1 MKKLLILLL
10 VFAGLLFGGY
20 TVLNKAGG
28 NNQYSEIYK
37 SFHVIYEDELVPKKY
52 AMREDGQYFMSLEGI
67 QKYID
72 ETARFD
78 EAKGAVVFNNR
89 SGEKVLPL
97 DSKEATINGGKIALR
112 DPLVKKDDQIFIPVE
127 AFIHDYPIRMN
138 YEKDKN
144 VLIMDNRMK
153 KHAVGSLSGDGVN
166 LRESDTTDS
175 PIVATL
181 DADSKLWV
189 YGKKDD
195 WYHVREQ
202 DGYLG
207 WIREDNI
214 KVETLDGGEYTVD
227 SGLVQQSAIKK
238 PLNITYD
245 YTYAQVKEEVVTG
258 IKKIEGLDVVIPT
271 WFSVESPQGDI
282 RDRGDIRYVEN
293 YAKLGIAT
301 WAYLDNSFDPDL
313 THQFLQNEE
322 ARKKAVATLINFTK
336 SYGMKGINIDFENM
350 NVEDR
355 DALTTF
361 VKEVSDA
368 AKAENLL
375 VSVCVTPQISKNVK
389 DELYDRKA
397 LAELCDYV
405 VLMAYDQHWGSSDK
419 PGSVAEY
426 KWVEGNVNVSL
437 KDIPPEKFILSVPF
451 YARLWKEGEG
461 GLTSSAVGMQTTSD
475 YVKSHNL
482 NPTWD
487 EDAKQY
493 TINQDVNGK
502 SEKIWIENAESA
514 AWKVSLMR
522 KYNLAGISSWRLGF
536 ETPDVWTAMADQFSK
551 YQYPYQ

>member
-37 SFHVIYEDELVPKKY
+37 SFHVIYEDELIPKKY

-72 ETARFD
+72 ETVRFD
-78 EAKGAVVFNNR
+78 EAKGAVIFNNR

-97 DSKEATINGGKIALR
+97 DSKEGTINGGKIALR
-112 DPLVKKDDQIFIPVE
+112 DPLIKKDDQIFIPVE
-127 AFIHDYPIRMN
+127 AFIHDYPVRMN

-144 VLIMDNRMK
+144 VLIIDNRMK

-166 LRESDTTDS
+166 LRESDSTDS

-181 DADSKLWV
+181 GADSKLWV

-207 WIREDNI
+207 WIREDNM
-214 KVETLDGGEYTVD
+214 KVEALDGGEYTAD

-245 YTYAQVKEEVVTG
+245 YTYAQVKNEVVEG

-271 WFSVESPQGDI
+271 WFSIENAQGDI

-293 YAKLGIAT
+293 YAKLGVTT

-355 DALTTF
+355 DALTAF

-375 VSVCVTPQISKNVK
+375 VSVCVTPQVSKNVK
-389 DELYDRKA
+389 NELYDRKA
-397 LAELCDYV
+397 LADLCDYV
-405 VLMAYDQHWGSSDK
+405 ILMAYDQHWGSSDK

-426 KWVEGNVNVSL
+426 KWVEGNVNISL

-451 YARLWKEGEG
+451 YARLWKEGEN
-461 GLTSSAVGMQTTSD
+461 GLTSSAVGMQTTAE
-475 YVKSHNL
+475 YVKSRNL

-487 EDAKQY
+487 DEAKQY

-502 SEKIWIENAESA
+502 SEKIWIENAESV

-536 ETPDVWTAMADQFSK
+536 ETPDVWTVMADQFSK
-551 YQYPYQ
+551 YRYPYQ

>member
-1 MKKLLILLL
+1 M
-10 VFAGLLFGGY
+10 
-20 TVLNKAGG
+20 
-28 NNQYSEIYK
+28 
-37 SFHVIYEDELVPKKY
+37 IYEDELIPKKY

-97 DSKEATINGGKIALR
+97 DSKEGTINGGKIALR
-112 DPLVKKDDQIFIPVE
+112 DPLIKKDDQIFIPVE
-127 AFIHDYPIRMN
+127 AFIHDYPVRMN

-144 VLIMDNRMK
+144 VLIIDNRMK

-166 LRESDTTDS
+166 LRESDSTDS

-181 DADSKLWV
+181 GADSKLWV

-207 WIREDNI
+207 WIREDNM
-214 KVETLDGGEYTVD
+214 KVETLDGGEYTAD

-245 YTYAQVKEEVVTG
+245 YTYAQVKNEVVEG

-271 WFSVESPQGDI
+271 WFSIENAQGDI

-355 DALTTF
+355 DALTAF

-375 VSVCVTPQISKNVK
+375 VSVCVTPQVSKNVK
-389 DELYDRKA
+389 NELYDRKA
-397 LAELCDYV
+397 LADLCDYV
-405 VLMAYDQHWGSSDK
+405 ILMAYDQHWGSSDK

-426 KWVEGNVNVSL
+426 KWVEGNVNISL

-451 YARLWKEGEG
+451 YARLWKEGEN
-461 GLTSSAVGMQTTSD
+461 GLTSSAVGMQTTAE
-475 YVKSHNL
+475 YVKSRNL

-487 EDAKQY
+487 DEAKQY

-502 SEKIWIENAESA
+502 SEKIWIENAESV

-536 ETPDVWTAMADQFSK
+536 ETPDVWTVMADQFSK
-551 YQYPYQ
+551 YRYPYQ